1 MKGNV
6 YMSWTAQYIHA
17 VSAFFFFVLL
27 NGHLGSSLHWLWT
40 VYLIRFGGAATSERS
55 DDIPNI
61 LFLIFCE
68 IKWPWNDFKMNYHI
82 SWHPLLI
89 LIECGGEKIKA
100 QELLSTC
107 AGKDHVC
114 PYAWLI
120 MVLVVLMTTQ
130 SLELTCVLRCVH
142 RFSKILVMQDI
153 KQKERYQNRDGHMLC
168 MISNCRDF
176 TSFPHNICS

>member
-1 MKGNV
+1 M
-6 YMSWTAQYIHA
+6 W
-17 VSAFFFFVLL
+17 
-27 NGHLGSSLHWLWT
+27 
-40 VYLIRFGGAATSERS
+40 
-55 DDIPNI
+55 
-61 LFLIFCE
+61 
-68 IKWPWNDFKMNYHI
+68 
-82 SWHPLLI
+82 
-89 LIECGGEKIKA
+89 GEKIEA

-107 AGKDHVC
+107 AGNDLVC